1 MSTVLIITAQMK
13 PGGGMDGG
21 QFDAYGQ
28 MNVQQD
34 MQQDGNNMPMSMQMQ
49 LQQQQQQQQ
58 RVAGMNNPNQQQQ
71 QVNQQQQQQQLLN
84 AQRMMRP
91 VMPNTN
97 PGLRL
102 LLQQQVDQYRS
113 NVNEYFNRFYCIPIL
128 AATNTERPV
137 PARWNGR
144 RRHARQSGQHWQSAY
159 GWWRATAQ
167 SERTV

>member
-1 MSTVLIITAQMK
+1 MK

-21 QFDAYGQ
+21 QFDGYGQ

-49 LQQQQQQQQ
+49 LQQQQQQ
-58 RVAGMNNPNQQQQ
+58 RVVGMNNPNQQQQQ

-102 LLQQQVDQYRS
+102 LLQQQVHQCKVHNNSQRYNRYIVFTFLQQQTPNAQYRPVGMGGGGGGMPG
-113 NVNEYFNRFYCIPIL
+113 NPGNIGNPHMGGGVRPINPN
-128 AATNTERPV
+128 APYDGNFDF
-137 PARWNGR
+137 
-144 RRHARQSGQHWQSAY
+144 
-159 GWWRATAQ
+159 
-167 SERTV
+167 